1 MKKIM
6 FLGGL
11 FLSAMTFVGCSDD
24 FTDWA
29 SPQTNPQ
36 EDAIEL
42 PGYTASAVT
51 TPIDLSTVAGDS
63 VQVLTL
69 SDAALPEGAVVS
81 NTRIELLPDGDETA
95 TAVTLAVDNE
105 GRVGK
110 ADLQATIEGFYGKRP
125 EARTLNGHVYSN
137 IVLNSQAFLVDAQAI
152 NVVATP
158 DAPFIASA
166 YYIVGNMTDWFN
178 GDPIKFSHSDVN
190 VYDDPV
196 FTVSFT
202 APADCYWKIIPQN
215 NIDSGDLEHT
225 GEDGVVGV
233 AENGDVSMEGS
244 LVTGDGVGAGRILNA
259 GMYRMTINMM
269 EYTYK
274 IEEMAATYYLVGDF
288 GGAASWDISNF
299 NYALYPQ
306 TTTTQSYTTKWT
318 GSGSFKFFTE
328 ANNWD
333 SAYGAELGT
342 TAGAASGKLA
352 SNANNGADNISVPEV
367 GAYYTF
373 TVDIVNMNFT
383 WTKLSE
389 QAPKRYPTMN
399 LSGDF
404 NGWGI
409 GGDGEMH
416 ESTPHNWYVDITIA
430 SDGSLKFRSA
440 ENWDDGNWGGNGSV
454 NIGETNYGTAV
465 FGGGNINVPA
475 GKYKVYFNDITGQ
488 FLFLAE

>member
-1 MKKIM
+1 MKKIK
-6 FLGGL
+6 LISGL
-11 FLSAMTFVGCSDD
+11 LLSAMAFASCSED

-29 SPQTNPQ
+29 SPQSNPQ
-36 EDAIEL
+36 ESAISL
-42 PGYTASAVT
+42 PGYQAEPVSA
-51 TPIDLSTVAGDS
+51 IDLSAVEGDS
-63 VQVLTL
+63 VQIMTLTQ
-69 SDAALPEGAVVS
+69 AALPAGSVVDY
-81 NTRIELLPDGDETA
+81 TRIELLPVEGEET
-95 TAVTLAVDNE
+95 TPVTLNVDSE

-110 ADLQATIEGFYGKRP
+110 ADLQATLEGFYGKSPVQRIL
-125 EARTLNGHVYSN
+125 AGNVYSD
-137 IVLNSQAFLVDAQAI
+137 IVINGQAFFVDAHSI

-178 GDPIKFSHSDVN
+178 GEPIKFSHSDVN

-233 AENGDVSMEGS
+233 AENGDISMEGS

-333 SAYGAELGT
+333 SAYGSEKGT

-373 TVDIVNMNFT
+373 TVDMSAMTYT
-383 WTKLSE
+383 WTKC
-389 QAPKRYPTMN
+389 
-399 LSGDF
+399 D
-404 NGWGI
+404 
-409 GGDGEMH
+409 
-416 ESTPHNWYVDITIA
+416 ESTVVDYNKIGLIGVNGNWNDNNDVFLTQVTSHNWYVEADVT
-430 SDGSLKFRSA
+430 SDSEVKFRV
-440 ENWDDGNWGGNGSV
+440 DGNWDVMDWGADV
-454 NIGETNYGTAV
+454 NIADQSYGTGTK
-465 FGGGNINVPA
+465 GGANIKLPA

>member
-11 FLSAMTFVGCSDD
+11 LLSAMTFVGCSDD

-51 TPIDLSTVAGDS
+51 TSIDLSTVTGDS

-69 SDAALPEGAVVS
+69 SDATLPEGAVVS
-81 NTRIELLPDGDETA
+81 NTRVELLPDGDETA

-125 EARTLNGHVYSN
+125 EARTLVGHVYSN
-137 IVLNSQAFLVDAQAI
+137 VMINGQAFLVDAQTI

-158 DAPFIASA
+158 EAPYIASA
-166 YYIVGNMTDWFN
+166 YYLVGDMCGWDAASA
-178 GDPIKFSHSDVN
+178 IKFTHSDAD

-196 FTVSFT
+196 FSVVFT
-202 APADCYWKIIPQN
+202 TPKADCYWKIVPQG
-215 NIDSGDLEHT
+215 NIDSGDFWHEGT
-225 GEDGVVGV
+225 DGVVGV
-233 AENGDVSMEGS
+233 AVDGDPSLAGS
-244 LVTGDGVGAGRILNA
+244 LVTTAPKAGKIEKQGFYKL
-259 GMYRMTINMM
+259 TINMID
-269 EYTYK
+269 YTYT

-328 ANNWD
+328 ADNWD

-373 TVDIVNMNFT
+373 TVDMSAMTYT
-383 WTKLSE
+383 WTKCDESKVIDYNKIGLIGV
-389 QAPKRYPTMN
+389 N
-399 LSGDF
+399 GDWDNDVF
-404 NGWGI
+404 LTQVT
-409 GGDGEMH
+409 
-416 ESTPHNWYVDITIA
+416 SHNWYVEADVT
-430 SDGSLKFRSA
+430 SDCEVKFRVDGI
-440 ENWDDGNWGGNGSV
+440 WDVMDWGADV
-454 NIGETNYGTAV
+454 NIADQSYGTGTK
-465 FGGGNINVPA
+465 GGANIKLPA

>member
-1 MKKIM
+1 MKKIK
-6 FLGGL
+6 LISGL
-11 FLSAMTFVGCSDD
+11 LLSAMAFASCSDD

-29 SPQTNPQ
+29 SPQSNPQ
-36 EDAIEL
+36 ESAISL
-42 PGYTASAVT
+42 PGYQAESVSA
-51 TPIDLSTVAGDS
+51 IDLSAVDGDS
-63 VQVLTL
+63 VQIMTLTQ
-69 SDAALPEGAVVS
+69 AALPAGSVIDY
-81 NTRIELLPDGDETA
+81 TRIELLPVEGEET
-95 TAVTLAVDNE
+95 TPVTLNVDNE

-110 ADLQATIEGFYGKRP
+110 ADLQATLEGFYGKSPVQRIL
-125 EARTLNGHVYSN
+125 AGNVYSD
-137 IVLNSQAFLVDAQAI
+137 IVINGQAFFVDAHSI

-274 IEEMAATYYLVGDF
+274 IEEMDATYYLVGDF

-306 TTTTQSYTTKWT
+306 TTTIQSYTTKWT

-342 TAGAASGKLA
+342 TAGAVSGKLA

-373 TVDIVNMNFT
+373 TVDMSAMTYT
-383 WTKLSE
+383 WTKCDESKVIDYNKIGLIGV
-389 QAPKRYPTMN
+389 N
-399 LSGDF
+399 GDWDNDVF
-404 NGWGI
+404 LTQVT
-409 GGDGEMH
+409 
-416 ESTPHNWYVDITIA
+416 SHNWYVEADVT
-430 SDGSLKFRSA
+430 SDCEVKFRV
-440 ENWDDGNWGGNGSV
+440 DGNWDVMDWGADV
-454 NIGETNYGTAV
+454 NIADQSYGTGTK
-465 FGGGNINVPA
+465 GGANIKLPA

>member
-1 MKKIM
+1 MKKIK
-6 FLGGL
+6 LISGL
-11 FLSAMTFVGCSDD
+11 LLSAMAFASCSDD

-29 SPQTNPQ
+29 SPQSNPQ
-36 EDAIEL
+36 ESAISL
-42 PGYTASAVT
+42 PGYQAEPVSA
-51 TPIDLSTVAGDS
+51 IDLSAVDGDS
-63 VQVLTL
+63 VQIMTLTQ
-69 SDAALPEGAVVS
+69 AALPAGSVIDY
-81 NTRIELLPDGDETA
+81 TRIELLPVEGEET
-95 TAVTLAVDNE
+95 TPVTLNVDNE

-110 ADLQATIEGFYGKRP
+110 ADLQATLEGFYGKSPVQRIL
-125 EARTLNGHVYSN
+125 AGNVYSD
-137 IVLNSQAFLVDAQAI
+137 IVINGQAFFVDAHSI

-225 GEDGVVGV
+225 GEDGIVGV
-233 AENGDVSMEGS
+233 AENGDISMEGS

-373 TVDIVNMNFT
+373 TVDMSAMTYT
-383 WTKLSE
+383 WTKCDESKVIDYNKIGLIGV
-389 QAPKRYPTMN
+389 N
-399 LSGDF
+399 GDWDNDVF
-404 NGWGI
+404 LTQVT
-409 GGDGEMH
+409 
-416 ESTPHNWYVDITIA
+416 SHNWYVEADVT
-430 SDGSLKFRSA
+430 SDCEVKFRV
-440 ENWDDGNWGGNGSV
+440 DGNWDVMDWGADV
-454 NIGETNYGTAV
+454 NIADQSYGTGTK
-465 FGGGNINVPA
+465 GGANVKLPA

>member
-1 MKKIM
+1 MKKIK
-6 FLGGL
+6 LISGL
-11 FLSAMTFVGCSDD
+11 LLSAMTFVGCSDD

-29 SPQTNPQ
+29 SPQSNPQ
-36 EDAIEL
+36 ESAISL
-42 PGYTASAVT
+42 PGYQAEPVSA
-51 TPIDLSTVAGDS
+51 IDLSAVEGDS
-63 VQVLTL
+63 VQIMTLTQ
-69 SDAALPEGAVVS
+69 AALPEGSVVDY
-81 NTRIELLPDGDETA
+81 TRIELLPVEGEET
-95 TAVTLAVDNE
+95 TPVTLNVDNE

-110 ADLQATIEGFYGKRP
+110 ADLQATLEGFYGKSPVQRIL
-125 EARTLNGHVYSN
+125 AGNVYSD
-137 IVLNSQAFLVDAQAI
+137 IVINGQAFFVDAHSI

-158 DAPFIASA
+158 DAPYIASA

-225 GEDGVVGV
+225 GEDGIVGV
-233 AENGDVSMEGS
+233 AENGDISMEGS

-342 TAGAASGKLA
+342 TAGAVSGKLA

-373 TVDIVNMNFT
+373 TVDMSAMTYT
-383 WTKLSE
+383 WTKCDESKVIDYNKIGLIGV
-389 QAPKRYPTMN
+389 N
-399 LSGDF
+399 GDWDNDVF
-404 NGWGI
+404 LTQVT
-409 GGDGEMH
+409 
-416 ESTPHNWYVDITIA
+416 SHNWYVEADVT
-430 SDGSLKFRSA
+430 SDCEVKFRV
-440 ENWDDGNWGGNGSV
+440 DGNWDVMDWGADV
-454 NIGETNYGTAV
+454 NIADQSYGTGTK
-465 FGGGNINVPA
+465 GGANVKLPA

>member
-11 FLSAMTFVGCSDD
+11 LLSAMTFVGCSDD

-51 TPIDLSTVAGDS
+51 TSIDLSTVTGDS

-69 SDAALPEGAVVS
+69 SDATLPEGAVVS
-81 NTRIELLPDGDETA
+81 NTRVELLPDGDETA

-125 EARTLNGHVYSN
+125 EARTLVGHVYSN
-137 IVLNSQAFLVDAQAI
+137 VMINGQAFLVDAQTI

-158 DAPFIASA
+158 EAPYIASA
-166 YYIVGNMTDWFN
+166 YYLVGDMCGWDAASA
-178 GDPIKFSHSDVN
+178 IKFTHSDAD

-196 FTVSFT
+196 FSVVFT
-202 APADCYWKIIPQN
+202 TPKADCYWKIVPQG
-215 NIDSGDLEHT
+215 NIDSGDFWHEGT
-225 GEDGVVGV
+225 DGVVGV
-233 AENGDVSMEGS
+233 AVDGDPSLAGS
-244 LVTGDGVGAGRILNA
+244 LVTTAPKAGKIEKQGFYKL
-259 GMYRMTINMM
+259 TINMID
-269 EYTYK
+269 YTYT

-328 ANNWD
+328 ADNWD

-342 TAGAASGKLA
+342 TAGAVSGKLA

-373 TVDIVNMNFT
+373 TVDMSAMTYT
-383 WTKLSE
+383 WTKC
-389 QAPKRYPTMN
+389 
-399 LSGDF
+399 D
-404 NGWGI
+404 
-409 GGDGEMH
+409 
-416 ESTPHNWYVDITIA
+416 ESTVVDYNKIGLIGVNGDWDNDVFLTQVTSHNWYVEADVT
-430 SDGSLKFRSA
+430 SDCEVKFRVDGI
-440 ENWDDGNWGGNGSV
+440 WDVMDWGADV
-454 NIGETNYGTAV
+454 NIADQSYGTGTK
-465 FGGGNINVPA
+465 GGANIKLPA

>member
-1 MKKIM
+1 MKKIK
-6 FLGGL
+6 LISGL
-11 FLSAMTFVGCSDD
+11 LLSAMAFASCSDD

-29 SPQTNPQ
+29 SPQSNPQ
-36 EDAIEL
+36 ESAISL
-42 PGYTASAVT
+42 PGYQAESVSA
-51 TPIDLSTVAGDS
+51 IDLSAVDGDS
-63 VQVLTL
+63 VQIMTLTQ
-69 SDAALPEGAVVS
+69 AALPAGSVIDY
-81 NTRIELLPDGDETA
+81 TRIELLPVEGEET
-95 TAVTLAVDNE
+95 TPVTLNVDNE

-110 ADLQATIEGFYGKRP
+110 ADLQATLEGFYGKSPVQRIL
-125 EARTLNGHVYSN
+125 AGNVYSD
-137 IVLNSQAFLVDAQAI
+137 IVINGQAFFVDAHSI

-190 VYDDPV
+190 VYVDPV

-202 APADCYWKIIPQN
+202 APADCYWQIIPQN

-225 GEDGVVGV
+225 GEDGIVGV
-233 AENGDVSMEGS
+233 AENGDISMEGS

-342 TAGAASGKLA
+342 TAGAVSGKLA

-373 TVDIVNMNFT
+373 TVDMSAMTYT
-383 WTKLSE
+383 WTKCDESKVIDYNKIGLIGV
-389 QAPKRYPTMN
+389 N
-399 LSGDF
+399 GDWDNDVF
-404 NGWGI
+404 LTQVT
-409 GGDGEMH
+409 
-416 ESTPHNWYVDITIA
+416 SHNWYVEADVT
-430 SDGSLKFRSA
+430 SDCEVKFRV
-440 ENWDDGNWGGNGSV
+440 DGNWDVMDWGADV
-454 NIGETNYGTAV
+454 NIADQSYGTGTK
-465 FGGGNINVPA
+465 GGANVKLPA

>member
-11 FLSAMTFVGCSDD
+11 LLSAMTFVGCSDD

-51 TPIDLSTVAGDS
+51 TSIDLSTVTGDS

-69 SDAALPEGAVVS
+69 SDATLPEGAVVS
-81 NTRIELLPDGDETA
+81 NTRVELLPDGDETA

-125 EARTLNGHVYSN
+125 EARTLVGHVYSN
-137 IVLNSQAFLVDAQAI
+137 VMINGQAFLVDAQTI

-158 DAPFIASA
+158 EAPYIASA
-166 YYIVGNMTDWFN
+166 YYLVGDMCGWDAASA
-178 GDPIKFSHSDVN
+178 IKFTHSDAD

-196 FTVSFT
+196 FSVVFT
-202 APADCYWKIIPQN
+202 TPKADCYWKIVPQG
-215 NIDSGDLEHT
+215 NIDSGDLWHEGT
-225 GEDGVVGV
+225 DGVIGV
-233 AENGDVSMEGS
+233 AVDGDPSLAGS
-244 LVTGDGVGAGRILNA
+244 LVTTAPKAGKIEKQGFYKL
-259 GMYRMTINMM
+259 TVNMID
-269 EYTYK
+269 YTYT

-342 TAGAASGKLA
+342 TAGAVSGKLA

-373 TVDIVNMNFT
+373 TVDMSAMTYT
-383 WTKLSE
+383 WTKCDESKVIDYNKIGLIGV
-389 QAPKRYPTMN
+389 N
-399 LSGDF
+399 GDWDNDVF
-404 NGWGI
+404 LTQVT
-409 GGDGEMH
+409 
-416 ESTPHNWYVDITIA
+416 SHNWYVEADVT
-430 SDGSLKFRSA
+430 SDCEVKFRV
-440 ENWDDGNWGGNGSV
+440 DGNWDVMDWGADV
-454 NIGETNYGTAV
+454 NIADQSYGTGTK
-465 FGGGNINVPA
+465 GGANIKLPA

>member
-11 FLSAMTFVGCSDD
+11 LLSAMTFVGCSDD

-51 TPIDLSTVAGDS
+51 TSIDLSTVTGDS

-69 SDAALPEGAVVS
+69 SDATLPEGAVVS
-81 NTRIELLPDGDETA
+81 NTRVELLPDGDETA

-125 EARTLNGHVYSN
+125 EARTLVGHVYSN
-137 IVLNSQAFLVDAQAI
+137 VMINGQAFLVDAQTI

-158 DAPFIASA
+158 EAPYIASA
-166 YYIVGNMTDWFN
+166 YYLVGDMCGWDAASA
-178 GDPIKFSHSDVN
+178 IKFTHSDAD

-196 FTVSFT
+196 FSVVFT
-202 APADCYWKIIPQN
+202 TPKADCYWKIVPQG
-215 NIDSGDLEHT
+215 NIDSGDFWHEGT
-225 GEDGVVGV
+225 DGVVGV
-233 AENGDVSMEGS
+233 AVDGDPSLAGS
-244 LVTGDGVGAGRILNA
+244 LVTTAPKAGKIEKQGFYKL
-259 GMYRMTINMM
+259 TINMID
-269 EYTYK
+269 YTYT

-306 TTTTQSYTTKWT
+306 TTTTQSYTTTWT

-328 ANNWD
+328 ADNWD

-373 TVDIVNMNFT
+373 TVDMSAMTYT
-383 WTKLSE
+383 WTKC
-389 QAPKRYPTMN
+389 
-399 LSGDF
+399 D
-404 NGWGI
+404 
-409 GGDGEMH
+409 
-416 ESTPHNWYVDITIA
+416 ESTVVDYNKIGLIGVNGDWDNDVFLTQVTSHNWYVEVDVT
-430 SDGSLKFRSA
+430 SDCEVKFRV
-440 ENWDDGNWGGNGSV
+440 DGNWNVMDWGADV
-454 NIGETNYGTAV
+454 NIADQSYGTGTK
-465 FGGGNINVPA
+465 GGDNVKLPA

>member
-11 FLSAMTFVGCSDD
+11 LLSAMTFVGCSDD

-29 SPQTNPQ
+29 SPQSNPQ
-36 EDAIEL
+36 ESAISL
-42 PGYTASAVT
+42 PGYQAESVSA
-51 TPIDLSTVAGDS
+51 IDLSAVDGDS
-63 VQVLTL
+63 VQIMTLTQ
-69 SDAALPEGAVVS
+69 AALPAGSVIDY
-81 NTRIELLPDGDETA
+81 TRIELLPVEGEET
-95 TAVTLAVDNE
+95 TPVTLNVDNE

-110 ADLQATIEGFYGKRP
+110 ADLQATLEGFYGKSPVQRIL
-125 EARTLNGHVYSN
+125 AGNVYSD
-137 IVLNSQAFLVDAQAI
+137 IVINGQAFFVDAHSI

-225 GEDGVVGV
+225 GEDGIVGV
-233 AENGDVSMEGS
+233 AEDGDISMEGS

-306 TTTTQSYTTKWT
+306 TTTIQSYTTKWT

-342 TAGAASGKLA
+342 TAGAVSGKLA

-373 TVDIVNMNFT
+373 TVDMSAMTYT
-383 WTKLSE
+383 WTKCDESKVIDYNKIGLIGV
-389 QAPKRYPTMN
+389 N
-399 LSGDF
+399 GDWDNDVF
-404 NGWGI
+404 LTQVT
-409 GGDGEMH
+409 
-416 ESTPHNWYVDITIA
+416 SHNWYVEADVT
-430 SDGSLKFRSA
+430 SDCEVKFRV
-440 ENWDDGNWGGNGSV
+440 DGNWDVMDWGADV
-454 NIGETNYGTAV
+454 NIADQSYGTGTK
-465 FGGGNINVPA
+465 GGANVKLPA

>member
-11 FLSAMTFVGCSDD
+11 LLSAMTFVGCSDD

-51 TPIDLSTVAGDS
+51 TSIDLSTVTGDS

-69 SDAALPEGAVVS
+69 SDATLPEGAVVS
-81 NTRIELLPDGDETA
+81 NTRVELLPDGDETA

-125 EARTLNGHVYSN
+125 EARTLVGHVYSN
-137 IVLNSQAFLVDAQAI
+137 VMINGQAFLVDAQTI

-158 DAPFIASA
+158 EAPYIASA
-166 YYIVGNMTDWFN
+166 YYLVGDMCGWDAASA
-178 GDPIKFSHSDVN
+178 IKFTHSDAD

-196 FTVSFT
+196 FSVVFT
-202 APADCYWKIIPQN
+202 TPKADCYWKIVPQG
-215 NIDSGDLEHT
+215 NIDSGDFWHEGT
-225 GEDGVVGV
+225 DGVVGV
-233 AENGDVSMEGS
+233 AVDGDPSLAGS
-244 LVTGDGVGAGRILNA
+244 LVTTAPKAGKIEKQGFYKL
-259 GMYRMTINMM
+259 TVNMM
-269 EYTYK
+269 DYTYT

-373 TVDIVNMNFT
+373 TVDMSAMTYT
-383 WTKLSE
+383 WTKCDESKVIDYNKIGLIGV
-389 QAPKRYPTMN
+389 N
-399 LSGDF
+399 GDWDNDVF
-404 NGWGI
+404 LTQVT
-409 GGDGEMH
+409 
-416 ESTPHNWYVDITIA
+416 SHNWYVEADVT
-430 SDGSLKFRSA
+430 SDCEVKFRV
-440 ENWDDGNWGGNGSV
+440 DGNWDVMDWGADV
-454 NIGETNYGTAV
+454 NIADQSYGTGTK
-465 FGGGNINVPA
+465 GGANIKLPA

>member
-11 FLSAMTFVGCSDD
+11 LLSAMTFVGCSDD

-51 TPIDLSTVAGDS
+51 TSIDLSTVTGDS

-69 SDAALPEGAVVS
+69 SDATLPEGAVVS

-125 EARTLNGHVYSN
+125 EARTLVGHVYSN
-137 IVLNSQAFLVDAQAI
+137 VMINGQAFLVDAQTI

-158 DAPFIASA
+158 EAPYIASA
-166 YYIVGNMTDWFN
+166 YYLVGDMCGWDAASA
-178 GDPIKFSHSDVN
+178 IKFTHSDAD

-196 FTVSFT
+196 FSVVFT
-202 APADCYWKIIPQN
+202 TPKADCYWKIVPQG
-215 NIDSGDLEHT
+215 NIDSGDFWYEGT
-225 GEDGVVGV
+225 DGVVGV
-233 AENGDVSMEGS
+233 AVDGDPSLAGS
-244 LVTGDGVGAGRILNA
+244 LVTTAPKAGKIEKQGFYKL
-259 GMYRMTINMM
+259 TINMID
-269 EYTYK
+269 YTYT

-328 ANNWD
+328 ADNWD

-373 TVDIVNMNFT
+373 TVDMSAMTYT
-383 WTKLSE
+383 WTKC
-389 QAPKRYPTMN
+389 
-399 LSGDF
+399 D
-404 NGWGI
+404 
-409 GGDGEMH
+409 
-416 ESTPHNWYVDITIA
+416 ESTVVDYNKIGLIGVNGDWDNDVFLTQVTSHNWYVEADVT
-430 SDGSLKFRSA
+430 SDCEVKFRV
-440 ENWDDGNWGGNGSV
+440 DGNWDVMDWGADV
-454 NIGETNYGTAV
+454 NIADQSYGTGTK
-465 FGGGNINVPA
+465 GGDNVKLPA

>member
-1 MKKIM
+1 M

-11 FLSAMTFVGCSDD
+11 LLSAMTFVGCSDD

-29 SPQTNPQ
+29 SPQSNPQ
-36 EDAIEL
+36 ESAISL
-42 PGYTASAVT
+42 PGYQAESVSA
-51 TPIDLSTVAGDS
+51 IDLSAVDGDS
-63 VQVLTL
+63 VQIMTLTQ
-69 SDAALPEGAVVS
+69 AALPAGSVIDY
-81 NTRIELLPDGDETA
+81 TRIELLPVEGEET
-95 TAVTLAVDNE
+95 TPVTLNVDNE

-110 ADLQATIEGFYGKRP
+110 ADLQATLEGFYGKSPVQRIL
-125 EARTLNGHVYSN
+125 AGNVYSD
-137 IVLNSQAFLVDAQAI
+137 IVINGQAFFVDAHSI

-225 GEDGVVGV
+225 GEDGIVGV
-233 AENGDVSMEGS
+233 AENGDISMEGS

-274 IEEMAATYYLVGDF
+274 TEEMAATYYLVGDF

-342 TAGAASGKLA
+342 TAGAVSGKLA

-373 TVDIVNMNFT
+373 TVDMSAMTYT
-383 WTKLSE
+383 WTKCDESKVIDYNKIGLIGV
-389 QAPKRYPTMN
+389 N
-399 LSGDF
+399 GDWDNDVF
-404 NGWGI
+404 LTQVT
-409 GGDGEMH
+409 
-416 ESTPHNWYVDITIA
+416 SHNWYVEADVT
-430 SDGSLKFRSA
+430 SDCEVKFRV
-440 ENWDDGNWGGNGSV
+440 DGNWDVMDWGADV
-454 NIGETNYGTAV
+454 NIADQSYGTGTK
-465 FGGGNINVPA
+465 GGANVKLPA

>member
-11 FLSAMTFVGCSDD
+11 LLSAMTFVGCSDD

-29 SPQTNPQ
+29 SPQSNPQ
-36 EDAIEL
+36 ESAISL
-42 PGYTASAVT
+42 PGYQAESVSA
-51 TPIDLSTVAGDS
+51 IDLSAVDGDS
-63 VQVLTL
+63 VQIMTLTQ
-69 SDAALPEGAVVS
+69 AALPAGSVIDY
-81 NTRIELLPDGDETA
+81 TRIELLPVEGEET
-95 TAVTLAVDNE
+95 TPVTLNVDNE

-110 ADLQATIEGFYGKRP
+110 ADLQATLEGFYGKSPVQRIL
-125 EARTLNGHVYSN
+125 AGNVYSD
-137 IVLNSQAFLVDAQAI
+137 IVINGQAFFVDAHSI

-225 GEDGVVGV
+225 GEDGIVGV
-233 AENGDVSMEGS
+233 AEDGDISMEGS

-373 TVDIVNMNFT
+373 TVDMSAMTYT
-383 WTKLSE
+383 WTKCDESKVIDYNKIGLIGV
-389 QAPKRYPTMN
+389 N
-399 LSGDF
+399 GDWDNDVF
-404 NGWGI
+404 LTQVT
-409 GGDGEMH
+409 
-416 ESTPHNWYVDITIA
+416 SHNWYVEADVT
-430 SDGSLKFRSA
+430 SDCEVKFRV
-440 ENWDDGNWGGNGSV
+440 DGNWDVMDWGADV
-454 NIGETNYGTAV
+454 NIADQSYGTGTK
-465 FGGGNINVPA
+465 GGANVKLPA

>member
-11 FLSAMTFVGCSDD
+11 LLSAMTFVGCSDD

-29 SPQTNPQ
+29 SPQSNPQ
-36 EDAIEL
+36 ESAISL
-42 PGYTASAVT
+42 PGYQAESVSA
-51 TPIDLSTVAGDS
+51 IDLSAVDGDS
-63 VQVLTL
+63 VQIMTLTQ
-69 SDAALPEGAVVS
+69 AALPAGSVIDY
-81 NTRIELLPDGDETA
+81 TRIELLPVEGEET
-95 TAVTLAVDNE
+95 TPVTLNVDNE

-110 ADLQATIEGFYGKRP
+110 ADLQATLEGFYGKSPVQRIL
-125 EARTLNGHVYSN
+125 AGNVYSD
-137 IVLNSQAFLVDAQAI
+137 IVINGQAFFVDAHSI
-152 NVVATP
+152 NVFATP

-166 YYIVGNMTDWFN
+166 YYIVVNMTDWFN

-225 GEDGVVGV
+225 GEDGIVGV
-233 AENGDVSMEGS
+233 AENGDISMEGS
-244 LVTGDGVGAGRILNA
+244 LVTGDGVGEGRILNA

-342 TAGAASGKLA
+342 TAGAVSGKLA

-373 TVDIVNMNFT
+373 TVDMSAMTYT
-383 WTKLSE
+383 WTKCDESKVIDYNKIGLIGV
-389 QAPKRYPTMN
+389 N
-399 LSGDF
+399 GDWDNDVF
-404 NGWGI
+404 LTQVT
-409 GGDGEMH
+409 
-416 ESTPHNWYVDITIA
+416 SHNWYVEADVT
-430 SDGSLKFRSA
+430 SDCEVKFRV
-440 ENWDDGNWGGNGSV
+440 DGNWDVMDWGADV
-454 NIGETNYGTAV
+454 NIADQSYGTGTK
-465 FGGGNINVPA
+465 GGANIKLPA

>member
-11 FLSAMTFVGCSDD
+11 LLSAMTFVGCSDD

-29 SPQTNPQ
+29 SPQSNPQ
-36 EDAIEL
+36 ESAISL
-42 PGYTASAVT
+42 PGYQAESVSA
-51 TPIDLSTVAGDS
+51 IDLSAVDGDS
-63 VQVLTL
+63 VQIMTLTQ
-69 SDAALPEGAVVS
+69 AALPAGSVIDY
-81 NTRIELLPDGDETA
+81 TRIELLPVEGEET
-95 TAVTLAVDNE
+95 TPVTLNVDNE

-110 ADLQATIEGFYGKRP
+110 ADLQATLEGFYGKSPVQRIL
-125 EARTLNGHVYSN
+125 AGNVYSD
-137 IVLNSQAFLVDAQAI
+137 IVINGQAFFVDAHSI

-158 DAPFIASA
+158 DAPYIASA

-225 GEDGVVGV
+225 GEDGIVGV
-233 AENGDVSMEGS
+233 AEDGDISMEGS

-274 IEEMAATYYLVGDF
+274 IEEMAATYYLIGDF

-342 TAGAASGKLA
+342 TAGAVSGKLA

-373 TVDIVNMNFT
+373 TVDMSAMTYT
-383 WTKLSE
+383 WTKCDESKVIDYNKIGLIGV
-389 QAPKRYPTMN
+389 N
-399 LSGDF
+399 GDWDNDVF
-404 NGWGI
+404 LTQVT
-409 GGDGEMH
+409 
-416 ESTPHNWYVDITIA
+416 SHNWYVEADVT
-430 SDGSLKFRSA
+430 SDCEVKFRV
-440 ENWDDGNWGGNGSV
+440 DGNWDVMDWGADV
-454 NIGETNYGTAV
+454 NIADQSYGTGTK
-465 FGGGNINVPA
+465 GGANIKLPA

>member
-11 FLSAMTFVGCSDD
+11 LLSAMTFVGCSDD

-51 TPIDLSTVAGDS
+51 TSIDLSTVTGDS

-69 SDAALPEGAVVS
+69 SDATLPEGAVVS
-81 NTRIELLPDGDETA
+81 NTRVELLPDGDETA

-125 EARTLNGHVYSN
+125 EARTLVGHVYSN
-137 IVLNSQAFLVDAQAI
+137 VMINGQAFLVDAQTI

-158 DAPFIASA
+158 EAPYIASA
-166 YYIVGNMTDWFN
+166 YYLVGDMCGWDAASA
-178 GDPIKFSHSDVN
+178 IKFTHSDAD

-196 FTVSFT
+196 FSVVFT
-202 APADCYWKIIPQN
+202 TPKADCYWKIVPQG
-215 NIDSGDLEHT
+215 NIDSGDLWHEGT
-225 GEDGVVGV
+225 DGVVGV
-233 AENGDVSMEGS
+233 AVDGDPSLAGS
-244 LVTGDGVGAGRILNA
+244 LVTTAPKAGKIEKQGFYKL
-259 GMYRMTINMM
+259 TINMID
-269 EYTYK
+269 YTYT

-342 TAGAASGKLA
+342 TAGAVSGKLA

-373 TVDIVNMNFT
+373 TVDMSAMTYT
-383 WTKLSE
+383 WTKCDESKVIDYNKIGLIGV
-389 QAPKRYPTMN
+389 N
-399 LSGDF
+399 GDWSDNSDVF
-404 NGWGI
+404 LTQVT
-409 GGDGEMH
+409 
-416 ESTPHNWYVDITIA
+416 SHNWYVEVDVT
-430 SDGSLKFRSA
+430 SDCEVKFRV
-440 ENWDDGNWGGNGSV
+440 DGNWNVMNWGADV
-454 NIGETNYGTAV
+454 NIADQSYGTGTK
-465 FGGGNINVPA
+465 GGDNVKLPA

>member
-1 MKKIM
+1 M

-11 FLSAMTFVGCSDD
+11 LLSAMTFVGCSDD

-29 SPQTNPQ
+29 SPQSNPQ
-36 EDAIEL
+36 ESAISL
-42 PGYTASAVT
+42 PGYQAESVSA
-51 TPIDLSTVAGDS
+51 IDLSAVDGDS
-63 VQVLTL
+63 VQIMTLTQ
-69 SDAALPEGAVVS
+69 AALPAGSVIDY
-81 NTRIELLPDGDETA
+81 TRIELLPVEGEET
-95 TAVTLAVDNE
+95 TPVTLNVDNE

-110 ADLQATIEGFYGKRP
+110 ADLQATLEGFYGKSPVQRIL
-125 EARTLNGHVYSN
+125 AGNVYSD
-137 IVLNSQAFLVDAQAI
+137 IVINGQAFFVDAHSI

-202 APADCYWKIIPQN
+202 APADCYWQIIPQN

-225 GEDGVVGV
+225 GEDGIVGV
-233 AENGDVSMEGS
+233 AENGDISMEGS

-373 TVDIVNMNFT
+373 TVDMSAMTYT
-383 WTKLSE
+383 WTKCDESKVIDYNKIGLIGV
-389 QAPKRYPTMN
+389 N
-399 LSGDF
+399 GDWDNDVF
-404 NGWGI
+404 LTQVT
-409 GGDGEMH
+409 
-416 ESTPHNWYVDITIA
+416 SHNWYVEADVT
-430 SDGSLKFRSA
+430 SDCEVKFRV
-440 ENWDDGNWGGNGSV
+440 DGNWDVMDWGADV
-454 NIGETNYGTAV
+454 NIADQSYGTGTK
-465 FGGGNINVPA
+465 GGANVKLPA

>member
-11 FLSAMTFVGCSDD
+11 LLSAMTFVGCSDD

-51 TPIDLSTVAGDS
+51 TSIDLSTVTGDS

-69 SDAALPEGAVVS
+69 SDATLPEGAVVS
-81 NTRIELLPDGDETA
+81 NTRVELLPDGDETA

-125 EARTLNGHVYSN
+125 EARTLVGHVYSN
-137 IVLNSQAFLVDAQAI
+137 VMINGQAFLVDAQTI

-158 DAPFIASA
+158 EAPYIASA
-166 YYIVGNMTDWFN
+166 YYLVGDMCGWDAASA
-178 GDPIKFSHSDVN
+178 IKFTHSDAD

-196 FTVSFT
+196 FSVVFT
-202 APADCYWKIIPQN
+202 TPKADCYWKIVPQG
-215 NIDSGDLEHT
+215 NIDSGDFWHEGT
-225 GEDGVVGV
+225 DGVVGV
-233 AENGDVSMEGS
+233 AVDGDPSLAGS
-244 LVTGDGVGAGRILNA
+244 LVTTAPKAGKIEKQGFYKL
-259 GMYRMTINMM
+259 TINMID
-269 EYTYK
+269 YTYT

-328 ANNWD
+328 ADNWD

-373 TVDIVNMNFT
+373 TVDMSAMTYT
-383 WTKLSE
+383 WTKC
-389 QAPKRYPTMN
+389 
-399 LSGDF
+399 D
-404 NGWGI
+404 
-409 GGDGEMH
+409 
-416 ESTPHNWYVDITIA
+416 ESTVVDYNKIGLIGVNGDWSDNSDVFLTQVTSHNWYVEVDVT
-430 SDGSLKFRSA
+430 SDCEVKFRV
-440 ENWDDGNWGGNGSV
+440 DGNWNVMDWGADV
-454 NIGETNYGTAV
+454 NIADQSYGTGTK
-465 FGGGNINVPA
+465 GGANVKLPA

>member
-11 FLSAMTFVGCSDD
+11 LLSAMTFVGCSDD

-51 TPIDLSTVAGDS
+51 TSIDLSTVTGDS

-69 SDAALPEGAVVS
+69 SDATLPEGAVVS
-81 NTRIELLPDGDETA
+81 NTRVELLPDGDETA

-137 IVLNSQAFLVDAQAI
+137 VMINGQAFLVDAQTI

-158 DAPFIASA
+158 EAPYIASA
-166 YYIVGNMTDWFN
+166 YYLVGDMCGWDAASA
-178 GDPIKFSHSDVN
+178 IKFTHSDAD

-196 FTVSFT
+196 FSVVFT
-202 APADCYWKIIPQN
+202 TPKADCYWKIVPQG
-215 NIDSGDLEHT
+215 NIDSGDLWHEGT
-225 GEDGVVGV
+225 DGVVGV
-233 AENGDVSMEGS
+233 AVDGDPSLAGS
-244 LVTGDGVGAGRILNA
+244 LVTTAPKAGKIEKQGFYKL
-259 GMYRMTINMM
+259 TINMID
-269 EYTYK
+269 YTYT
-274 IEEMAATYYLVGDF
+274 IEEIAATYYLVGDF

-342 TAGAASGKLA
+342 TAGAVSGKLA

-373 TVDIVNMNFT
+373 TVDMSAMTYT
-383 WTKLSE
+383 WTKC
-389 QAPKRYPTMN
+389 
-399 LSGDF
+399 D
-404 NGWGI
+404 
-409 GGDGEMH
+409 
-416 ESTPHNWYVDITIA
+416 ESTVVDYNKIGLIGVNGDWNDNSDVFLTQVTSHNWYVEVDVT
-430 SDGSLKFRSA
+430 SDCEVKFRV
-440 ENWDDGNWGGNGSV
+440 DGNWNVMDWGADV
-454 NIGETNYGTAV
+454 NIADQSYGTGTK
-465 FGGGNINVPA
+465 GGANVKLPA

>member
-1 MKKIM
+1 MKKIK
-6 FLGGL
+6 LISGL
-11 FLSAMTFVGCSDD
+11 LLSAMAFASCSDD

-29 SPQTNPQ
+29 SPQSNPQ
-36 EDAIEL
+36 ESAISL
-42 PGYTASAVT
+42 PGYQAESVSA
-51 TPIDLSTVAGDS
+51 IDLSAVDGDS
-63 VQVLTL
+63 VQIMTLTQ
-69 SDAALPEGAVVS
+69 AALPAGSVIDY
-81 NTRIELLPDGDETA
+81 TRIELLPVEGEET
-95 TAVTLAVDNE
+95 TPVTLNVDNE

-110 ADLQATIEGFYGKRP
+110 ADLQATLEGFYGKSPVQRIL
-125 EARTLNGHVYSN
+125 AGNVYSD
-137 IVLNSQAFLVDAQAI
+137 IVINGQAFFVDAHSI

-225 GEDGVVGV
+225 GEDGIVGV
-233 AENGDVSMEGS
+233 AENGDISMEGS

-342 TAGAASGKLA
+342 TAGAVSGKLA

-373 TVDIVNMNFT
+373 TVDMSAMTYT
-383 WTKLSE
+383 WTKCDESKVIDYNKIGLIGV
-389 QAPKRYPTMN
+389 N
-399 LSGDF
+399 GDWDNDVF
-404 NGWGI
+404 LTQVT
-409 GGDGEMH
+409 
-416 ESTPHNWYVDITIA
+416 SHNWYVEADVT
-430 SDGSLKFRSA
+430 SDCEVKFRV
-440 ENWDDGNWGGNGSV
+440 DGNWDVMDWGADV
-454 NIGETNYGTAV
+454 NISDQSYGTGTK
-465 FGGGNINVPA
+465 GGANIKLPA

>member
-1 MKKIM
+1 MKKIK
-6 FLGGL
+6 LISGL
-11 FLSAMTFVGCSDD
+11 LLSAMAFASCSDD

-29 SPQTNPQ
+29 SPQSNPQ
-36 EDAIEL
+36 ESAISL
-42 PGYTASAVT
+42 PGYQAEPVSA
-51 TPIDLSTVAGDS
+51 IDLSAVDGDS
-63 VQVLTL
+63 VQIMTLTQ
-69 SDAALPEGAVVS
+69 AALPAGSAIDY
-81 NTRIELLPDGDETA
+81 TRIELLPVEGEET
-95 TAVTLAVDNE
+95 TPVTLNVDNE

-110 ADLQATIEGFYGKRP
+110 ADLQATLEGFYGKSPVQRIL
-125 EARTLNGHVYSN
+125 AGNVYSD
-137 IVLNSQAFLVDAQAI
+137 IVINGQAFFVDAHSI

-233 AENGDVSMEGS
+233 AENGDISMEGS

-373 TVDIVNMNFT
+373 TVDMSAMTYT
-383 WTKLSE
+383 WTKC
-389 QAPKRYPTMN
+389 
-399 LSGDF
+399 D
-404 NGWGI
+404 
-409 GGDGEMH
+409 
-416 ESTPHNWYVDITIA
+416 ESTVVDYNKIGLIGVNGDWNDNSDVFLTQVTSHNWYVEVDVT
-430 SDGSLKFRSA
+430 SDCEVKFRV
-440 ENWDDGNWGGNGSV
+440 DGNWNVMDWGADV
-454 NIGETNYGTAV
+454 NIADQSYGTGTK
-465 FGGGNINVPA
+465 GGTNIKLPA

>member
-1 MKKIM
+1 MKKIK
-6 FLGGL
+6 LISGL
-11 FLSAMTFVGCSDD
+11 LLSAMAFASCSDD

-29 SPQTNPQ
+29 SPQSNPQ
-36 EDAIEL
+36 ESAISL
-42 PGYTASAVT
+42 PGYQAESVSA
-51 TPIDLSTVAGDS
+51 IDLSAVDGDS
-63 VQVLTL
+63 VQIMTLTQ
-69 SDAALPEGAVVS
+69 AALPAGSVIDY
-81 NTRIELLPDGDETA
+81 TRIELLPVEGEET
-95 TAVTLAVDNE
+95 TPVTLNVDNE

-110 ADLQATIEGFYGKRP
+110 ADLQATLEGFYGKSPVQRIL
-125 EARTLNGHVYSN
+125 AGNVYSD
-137 IVLNSQAFLVDAQAI
+137 IVINGQAFFVDAHSI

-233 AENGDVSMEGS
+233 AEDGDVSMEGS

-373 TVDIVNMNFT
+373 TVDMSAMTYT
-383 WTKLSE
+383 WTKC
-389 QAPKRYPTMN
+389 
-399 LSGDF
+399 D
-404 NGWGI
+404 
-409 GGDGEMH
+409 
-416 ESTPHNWYVDITIA
+416 ESTIVDYNTIGLIGVNGDWSDNSDVFLTQVTSHNWYVEVDVT
-430 SDGSLKFRSA
+430 SDCEVKFRV
-440 ENWDDGNWGGNGSV
+440 DGNWNVMDWGADV
-454 NIGETNYGTAV
+454 NIADQSYGTGTK
-465 FGGGNINVPA
+465 GGDNVKLPA

>member
-11 FLSAMTFVGCSDD
+11 LLSAMTFVGCSDD

-51 TPIDLSTVAGDS
+51 TSIDLSTVTGDS

-69 SDAALPEGAVVS
+69 SDATLPEGAVVS
-81 NTRIELLPDGDETA
+81 NTRVELLPDGDETA

-125 EARTLNGHVYSN
+125 EARTLVGHVYSN
-137 IVLNSQAFLVDAQAI
+137 VMINGQAFLVDAQTI

-158 DAPFIASA
+158 EAPYIASA
-166 YYIVGNMTDWFN
+166 YYLVGDMCGWDAASA
-178 GDPIKFSHSDVN
+178 IKFTHSDAD

-196 FTVSFT
+196 FSVVFT
-202 APADCYWKIIPQN
+202 TPKADCYWKIVPQG
-215 NIDSGDLEHT
+215 NIDSGDFWHEGT
-225 GEDGVVGV
+225 DGVVGV
-233 AENGDVSMEGS
+233 AVDGDPSLAGS
-244 LVTGDGVGAGRILNA
+244 LVTTAPKAGKIEKQGFYKL
-259 GMYRMTINMM
+259 TINMID
-269 EYTYK
+269 YTYT

-328 ANNWD
+328 ADNWD

-373 TVDIVNMNFT
+373 TVDMSAMTYT
-383 WTKLSE
+383 WTKC
-389 QAPKRYPTMN
+389 
-399 LSGDF
+399 D
-404 NGWGI
+404 
-409 GGDGEMH
+409 
-416 ESTPHNWYVDITIA
+416 ESTVVDYNKIGLIGVNGDWDNDVFLTQVTSHNWYVEADVT
-430 SDGSLKFRSA
+430 SDCEVKFRV
-440 ENWDDGNWGGNGSV
+440 DGNWDVMDWGADV
-454 NIGETNYGTAV
+454 NIADQSYGTGTK
-465 FGGGNINVPA
+465 GGDNVKLPA

>member
-1 MKKIM
+1 MKKIK
-6 FLGGL
+6 LISGL
-11 FLSAMTFVGCSDD
+11 LLSAMAFASCSDD

-29 SPQTNPQ
+29 SPQSNPQ
-36 EDAIEL
+36 ESAISL
-42 PGYTASAVT
+42 PGYQAEPVSA
-51 TPIDLSTVAGDS
+51 IDLSAVEGDS
-63 VQVLTL
+63 VQIMTLTQ
-69 SDAALPEGAVVS
+69 AALPAGSVIDY
-81 NTRIELLPDGDETA
+81 TRIELLPVEGEET
-95 TAVTLAVDNE
+95 TPVTLNVDNE

-110 ADLQATIEGFYGKRP
+110 ADLQATLEGFYGKSPVQRIL
-125 EARTLNGHVYSN
+125 AGNVYSD
-137 IVLNSQAFLVDAQAI
+137 IVINGQAFFVDAHSI

-225 GEDGVVGV
+225 GEDGIVGV
-233 AENGDVSMEGS
+233 AENGDISMEGS

-373 TVDIVNMNFT
+373 TVDMSAMTYT
-383 WTKLSE
+383 WTKC
-389 QAPKRYPTMN
+389 
-399 LSGDF
+399 D
-404 NGWGI
+404 
-409 GGDGEMH
+409 
-416 ESTPHNWYVDITIA
+416 ESTVVDYNKIGLIGVNGDWDNDVFLTQVTSHNWYVEADVT
-430 SDGSLKFRSA
+430 SDCEVKFRV
-440 ENWDDGNWGGNGSV
+440 DGNWDVMDWGADV
-454 NIGETNYGTAV
+454 NIADQSYGTGTK
-465 FGGGNINVPA
+465 GGANVKLPA

>member
-11 FLSAMTFVGCSDD
+11 LLSAMTFVGCSDD

-36 EDAIEL
+36 EDAITL
-42 PGYTASAVT
+42 PGYHAEGVDA
-51 TPIDLSTVAGDS
+51 IDLSTVEGDS
-63 VQVLTL
+63 VKILTL
-69 SDAALPEGAVVS
+69 SQVSLPEGSEVCY
-81 NTRIELLPDGDETA
+81 TRIELVPVEGDQSA
-95 TAVTLAVDNE
+95 PVTLNVDNE
-105 GRVGK
+105 GRIGK
-110 ADLQATIEGFYGKRP
+110 AELQTTLEGFYGKSPVQRML
-125 EARTLNGHVYSN
+125 AGHVYSDIIIN
-137 IVLNSQAFLVDAQAI
+137 GQAFFVDANTI
-152 NVVATP
+152 NVVATLE
-158 DAPFIASA
+158 APLVASA
-166 YYIVGNMTDWFN
+166 
-178 GDPIKFSHSDVN
+178 
-190 VYDDPV
+190 
-196 FTVSFT
+196 
-202 APADCYWKIIPQN
+202 
-215 NIDSGDLEHT
+215 
-225 GEDGVVGV
+225 
-233 AENGDVSMEGS
+233 
-244 LVTGDGVGAGRILNA
+244 
-259 GMYRMTINMM
+259 
-269 EYTYK
+269 
-274 IEEMAATYYLVGDF
+274 YYLVGDF
-288 GGAASWDISNF
+288 GGANWDIANLS
-299 NYALYPQ
+299 YALYPLSE
-306 TTTTQSYTTKWT
+306 TTQSYTTLWT

-333 SAYGAELGT
+333 SAFGAEKGSV
-342 TAGAASGKLA
+342 AGAMSGDLA
-352 SNANNGADNISVPEV
+352 SNVSNGADNISAPEV

-389 QAPKRYPTMN
+389 QASKRYPTMN

>member
-11 FLSAMTFVGCSDD
+11 LLSAMTFVGCSDD

-51 TPIDLSTVAGDS
+51 TSIDLSTVTGDS

-69 SDAALPEGAVVS
+69 SDATLPEGAVVS
-81 NTRIELLPDGDETA
+81 NTRVELLPDGDETA

-125 EARTLNGHVYSN
+125 EARTLVGHVYSN
-137 IVLNSQAFLVDAQAI
+137 VMINGQAFLVDAQTI

-158 DAPFIASA
+158 EAPYIASA
-166 YYIVGNMTDWFN
+166 YYLVGDMCGWDAASA
-178 GDPIKFSHSDVN
+178 IKFTHSDAD

-196 FTVSFT
+196 FSVVFT
-202 APADCYWKIIPQN
+202 TPKADCYWKIVPQG
-215 NIDSGDLEHT
+215 NIDSGDLWHEGT
-225 GEDGVVGV
+225 DGVVGV
-233 AENGDVSMEGS
+233 AVDGDPSLAGS
-244 LVTGDGVGAGRILNA
+244 LVTTAPKAGKIEKQGFYKL
-259 GMYRMTINMM
+259 TINMID
-269 EYTYK
+269 YTYT

-373 TVDIVNMNFT
+373 TVDMSAMTYT
-383 WTKLSE
+383 WTKC
-389 QAPKRYPTMN
+389 
-399 LSGDF
+399 D
-404 NGWGI
+404 
-409 GGDGEMH
+409 
-416 ESTPHNWYVDITIA
+416 ESTIVDYNTIGLIGVNGDWNDNSDVFLTQVTSHNWYVEVDVT
-430 SDGSLKFRSA
+430 SDCEVKFRV
-440 ENWDDGNWGGNGSV
+440 DGNWNVMDWGADV
-454 NIGETNYGTAV
+454 NIADQSYGTGTK
-465 FGGGNINVPA
+465 GGANVKLPA

>member
-1 MKKIM
+1 MKKIK
-6 FLGGL
+6 LISGL
-11 FLSAMTFVGCSDD
+11 LLSAMAFASCSDD

-29 SPQTNPQ
+29 SPQSNPQ
-36 EDAIEL
+36 ESAISL
-42 PGYTASAVT
+42 PGYQAESVSA
-51 TPIDLSTVAGDS
+51 IDLSAVDGDS
-63 VQVLTL
+63 VQIMTLTQ
-69 SDAALPEGAVVS
+69 AALPAGSVIDY
-81 NTRIELLPDGDETA
+81 TRIELLPVEGEET
-95 TAVTLAVDNE
+95 TPVTLNVDNE

-110 ADLQATIEGFYGKRP
+110 ADLQATLEGFYGKSPVQRIL
-125 EARTLNGHVYSN
+125 AGNVYSD
-137 IVLNSQAFLVDAQAI
+137 IVINGQAFFVDAHSI

-158 DAPFIASA
+158 DGPFIASA

-225 GEDGVVGV
+225 GEDGIVGV
-233 AENGDVSMEGS
+233 SENGDISMEGS

-342 TAGAASGKLA
+342 TAGAVSGKLA

-373 TVDIVNMNFT
+373 TVDMSAMTYT
-383 WTKLSE
+383 WTKCDESKVIDYNKIGLIGV
-389 QAPKRYPTMN
+389 N
-399 LSGDF
+399 GDWDNDVF
-404 NGWGI
+404 LTQVT
-409 GGDGEMH
+409 
-416 ESTPHNWYVDITIA
+416 SHNWYVEADVT
-430 SDGSLKFRSA
+430 SDCEVKFRV
-440 ENWDDGNWGGNGSV
+440 DGNWDVMDWGADV
-454 NIGETNYGTAV
+454 NIADQSYGTGTK
-465 FGGGNINVPA
+465 GGANIKLPA

>member
-11 FLSAMTFVGCSDD
+11 LLSAMTFVGCSDD

-29 SPQTNPQ
+29 SPQSNPQ
-36 EDAIEL
+36 ESAISL
-42 PGYTASAVT
+42 PGYQAESVSA
-51 TPIDLSTVAGDS
+51 IDLSAVDGDS
-63 VQVLTL
+63 VQIMTLTQ
-69 SDAALPEGAVVS
+69 AALPAGSVIDY
-81 NTRIELLPDGDETA
+81 TRIELLPVEGEET
-95 TAVTLAVDNE
+95 TPVTLNVDNE

-110 ADLQATIEGFYGKRP
+110 ADLQATLEGFYGKSPVQRIL
-125 EARTLNGHVYSN
+125 AGNVYSD
-137 IVLNSQAFLVDAQAI
+137 IVINGQAFFVDAHSI

-342 TAGAASGKLA
+342 TAGAVSGKLA

-373 TVDIVNMNFT
+373 TVDMSAMTYT
-383 WTKLSE
+383 WTKCDESKVIDYNKIGLIGV
-389 QAPKRYPTMN
+389 N
-399 LSGDF
+399 GDWDNDVF
-404 NGWGI
+404 LTQVT
-409 GGDGEMH
+409 
-416 ESTPHNWYVDITIA
+416 SHNWYVEADVT
-430 SDGSLKFRSA
+430 SDCEVKFRV
-440 ENWDDGNWGGNGSV
+440 DGNWDVMDWGADV
-454 NIGETNYGTAV
+454 NIADQSYGTGTK
-465 FGGGNINVPA
+465 GGANIKLPA

>member
-11 FLSAMTFVGCSDD
+11 LLSAMTFVGCSDD

-51 TPIDLSTVAGDS
+51 TSIDLSTVTGDS

-69 SDAALPEGAVVS
+69 SDATLPEGAVVS
-81 NTRIELLPDGDETA
+81 NTRVELLPDGDETA

-125 EARTLNGHVYSN
+125 EARTLVGHVYSN
-137 IVLNSQAFLVDAQAI
+137 VMINGQAFLVDAQTI

-158 DAPFIASA
+158 EAPYIASA
-166 YYIVGNMTDWFN
+166 YYLVGDMCGWDAASA
-178 GDPIKFSHSDVN
+178 IKFTHSDAD

-196 FTVSFT
+196 FSVVFT
-202 APADCYWKIIPQN
+202 TPKADCYWKIVPQG
-215 NIDSGDLEHT
+215 NIDSGDFWHEGT
-225 GEDGVVGV
+225 DGVVGV
-233 AENGDVSMEGS
+233 AVDGDPSLAGS
-244 LVTGDGVGAGRILNA
+244 LVTTAPKAGKIEKQGFYKL
-259 GMYRMTINMM
+259 TINMID
-269 EYTYK
+269 YTYT
-274 IEEMAATYYLVGDF
+274 IEEIAATYYLVGDF

-373 TVDIVNMNFT
+373 TVDMSAMTYT
-383 WTKLSE
+383 WTKC
-389 QAPKRYPTMN
+389 
-399 LSGDF
+399 D
-404 NGWGI
+404 
-409 GGDGEMH
+409 
-416 ESTPHNWYVDITIA
+416 ESTVVDYNKIGLIGVNGDWNDNSDVFLTQVTSHNWYVEVDVT
-430 SDGSLKFRSA
+430 SDCEVKFRV
-440 ENWDDGNWGGNGSV
+440 DGNWNVMDWGADV
-454 NIGETNYGTAV
+454 NIADQSYGTGTK
-465 FGGGNINVPA
+465 GGDNVKLPA

>member
-11 FLSAMTFVGCSDD
+11 LLSAMTFVGCSDD

-29 SPQTNPQ
+29 SPQSNPQ
-36 EDAIEL
+36 ESAISL
-42 PGYTASAVT
+42 PGYQAESVSA
-51 TPIDLSTVAGDS
+51 IDLSAVDGDS
-63 VQVLTL
+63 VQIMTLTQ
-69 SDAALPEGAVVS
+69 AALPAGSVIDY
-81 NTRIELLPDGDETA
+81 TRIELLPVEGEET
-95 TAVTLAVDNE
+95 TPVTLNVDNE

-110 ADLQATIEGFYGKRP
+110 ADLQATLEGFYGKSPVQRIL
-125 EARTLNGHVYSN
+125 AGNVYSD
-137 IVLNSQAFLVDAQAI
+137 IVINGQAFFVDAHSI

-225 GEDGVVGV
+225 GEDGIVGV
-233 AENGDVSMEGS
+233 AEDGDISMEGS

-274 IEEMAATYYLVGDF
+274 IEEMTATYYLVGDF

-373 TVDIVNMNFT
+373 TVDMSAMTYT
-383 WTKLSE
+383 WTKCDESKVIDYNKIGLIGV
-389 QAPKRYPTMN
+389 N
-399 LSGDF
+399 GDWDNDVF
-404 NGWGI
+404 LTQVT
-409 GGDGEMH
+409 
-416 ESTPHNWYVDITIA
+416 SHNWYVEADVT
-430 SDGSLKFRSA
+430 SDCEVKFRV
-440 ENWDDGNWGGNGSV
+440 DGNWDVMDWGADV
-454 NIGETNYGTAV
+454 NIADQSYGTGTK
-465 FGGGNINVPA
+465 GGANIKLPA

>member
-11 FLSAMTFVGCSDD
+11 LLSAMTFVGCSDD

-51 TPIDLSTVAGDS
+51 TAIDLSTVTGDS

-69 SDAALPEGAVVS
+69 SDATLPEGAVVS
-81 NTRIELLPDGDETA
+81 NTRVELLPDGDETA

-125 EARTLNGHVYSN
+125 EARTLVGHVYSN
-137 IVLNSQAFLVDAQAI
+137 VMINGQAFLVDAQTI

-158 DAPFIASA
+158 EAPYIASA
-166 YYIVGNMTDWFN
+166 YYLVGDMCGWDAASA
-178 GDPIKFSHSDVN
+178 IKFTHSDAD

-196 FTVSFT
+196 FSVVFT
-202 APADCYWKIIPQN
+202 TPKADCYWKIVPQG
-215 NIDSGDLEHT
+215 NIDSGDFWHEGT
-225 GEDGVVGV
+225 DGVVGV
-233 AENGDVSMEGS
+233 AVDGDPSLAGS
-244 LVTGDGVGAGRILNA
+244 LVTTAPKAGKIEKQGFYKL
-259 GMYRMTINMM
+259 TVNMM
-269 EYTYK
+269 DYTYT

-342 TAGAASGKLA
+342 TAGAVSGKLA

-373 TVDIVNMNFT
+373 TVDMSAMTYT
-383 WTKLSE
+383 WTKCDESKVIDYNKIGLIGV
-389 QAPKRYPTMN
+389 N
-399 LSGDF
+399 GDWDNDVF
-404 NGWGI
+404 LTQVT
-409 GGDGEMH
+409 
-416 ESTPHNWYVDITIA
+416 SHNWYVEADVT
-430 SDGSLKFRSA
+430 SDCEVKFRV
-440 ENWDDGNWGGNGSV
+440 DGNWNVMDWGADV
-454 NIGETNYGTAV
+454 NIADQSYGTGTK
-465 FGGGNINVPA
+465 GGDNVKLPA

>member
-1 MKKIM
+1 MKKIK
-6 FLGGL
+6 LISGL
-11 FLSAMTFVGCSDD
+11 LLSAMAFASCSED

-29 SPQTNPQ
+29 SPQSNPQ
-36 EDAIEL
+36 ESAISL
-42 PGYTASAVT
+42 PGYQAEPVSA
-51 TPIDLSTVAGDS
+51 IDLSAVDGDS
-63 VQVLTL
+63 VQIMTLTQ
-69 SDAALPEGAVVS
+69 AALPAGSVIDY
-81 NTRIELLPDGDETA
+81 TRIELLPVEGEET
-95 TAVTLAVDNE
+95 TPVTLNVDNE

-110 ADLQATIEGFYGKRP
+110 ADLQATLEGFYGKSPVQRIL
-125 EARTLNGHVYSN
+125 AGNVYSD
-137 IVLNSQAFLVDAQAI
+137 IVINGQAFFVDAHSI

-178 GDPIKFSHSDVN
+178 GEPIKFSHSDVN

-225 GEDGVVGV
+225 GEDGIVGV
-233 AENGDVSMEGS
+233 AENGDISMEGS

-373 TVDIVNMNFT
+373 TVDMSAMTYT
-383 WTKLSE
+383 WTKC
-389 QAPKRYPTMN
+389 
-399 LSGDF
+399 D
-404 NGWGI
+404 
-409 GGDGEMH
+409 
-416 ESTPHNWYVDITIA
+416 ESTVVDYNTIGLIGVNGDWDNDVFLTQVTSHNWYVEADVT
-430 SDGSLKFRSA
+430 SDCEVKFRV
-440 ENWDDGNWGGNGSV
+440 DGNWDVMDWGADV
-454 NIGETNYGTAV
+454 NIADQSYGTGTK
-465 FGGGNINVPA
+465 GGANVKLPA

>member
-11 FLSAMTFVGCSDD
+11 LLSAMTFVGCSDD

-51 TPIDLSTVAGDS
+51 TSIDLSTVTGDS

-69 SDAALPEGAVVS
+69 SDATLPEGAVVS
-81 NTRIELLPDGDETA
+81 NTRVELLPDGDETA

-125 EARTLNGHVYSN
+125 EARTLVGHVYSN
-137 IVLNSQAFLVDAQAI
+137 VMINGQAFLVDAQTI

-158 DAPFIASA
+158 EAPYIASA
-166 YYIVGNMTDWFN
+166 YYLVGDMCGWDAASA
-178 GDPIKFSHSDVN
+178 IKFTHSDAD

-196 FTVSFT
+196 FSVVFT
-202 APADCYWKIIPQN
+202 TPKADCYWKIVPQG
-215 NIDSGDLEHT
+215 NIDSGDLWHEGT
-225 GEDGVVGV
+225 DGVVGV
-233 AENGDVSMEGS
+233 AVDGDPSLAGS
-244 LVTGDGVGAGRILNA
+244 LVTTAPKAGKIEKQGFYKL
-259 GMYRMTINMM
+259 TVNMID
-269 EYTYK
+269 YTYT

-328 ANNWD
+328 ADNWD

-373 TVDIVNMNFT
+373 TVDMSAMTYT
-383 WTKLSE
+383 WTKCDESKVIDYNKIGLIGV
-389 QAPKRYPTMN
+389 N
-399 LSGDF
+399 GDWDNDVF
-404 NGWGI
+404 LTQVT
-409 GGDGEMH
+409 
-416 ESTPHNWYVDITIA
+416 SHNWYVEADVT
-430 SDGSLKFRSA
+430 SDCEVKFRVDGI
-440 ENWDDGNWGGNGSV
+440 WDVMDWGADV
-454 NIGETNYGTAV
+454 NIADRSYGTGTK
-465 FGGGNINVPA
+465 GGDNVKLPA

>member
-11 FLSAMTFVGCSDD
+11 LLSAMTFVGCSDD

-51 TPIDLSTVAGDS
+51 TSIDLSTVTGDS

-69 SDAALPEGAVVS
+69 SDATLPEGAVVS
-81 NTRIELLPDGDETA
+81 NTRVELLPDGDETA

-125 EARTLNGHVYSN
+125 EARTLVGHVYSN
-137 IVLNSQAFLVDAQAI
+137 VMINGQAFLVDAQTI

-373 TVDIVNMNFT
+373 TVDMSAMTYT
-383 WTKLSE
+383 WTKC
-389 QAPKRYPTMN
+389 
-399 LSGDF
+399 D
-404 NGWGI
+404 
-409 GGDGEMH
+409 
-416 ESTPHNWYVDITIA
+416 ESTVVDYNKIGLIGVNGDWNDNSDVFLTQVTSHNWYVEVDVT
-430 SDGSLKFRSA
+430 SDCEVKFRV
-440 ENWDDGNWGGNGSV
+440 DGNWNVMDWGADV
-454 NIGETNYGTAV
+454 NIADQSYGTGTK
-465 FGGGNINVPA
+465 GGANVKLPA

>member
-1 MKKIM
+1 MKKIK
-6 FLGGL
+6 LISGL
-11 FLSAMTFVGCSDD
+11 LLSAMAFASCNED

-29 SPQTNPQ
+29 SPQSNPQ
-36 EDAIEL
+36 ESAISL
-42 PGYTASAVT
+42 PGYQAEPVSA
-51 TPIDLSTVAGDS
+51 IDLSAVEGDS
-63 VQVLTL
+63 VQIMTLTQ
-69 SDAALPEGAVVS
+69 AALPAGSVIDY
-81 NTRIELLPDGDETA
+81 TRIELLPVEGEET
-95 TAVTLAVDNE
+95 TPVTLNVDNE

-110 ADLQATIEGFYGKRP
+110 ADLQATLEGFYGKSPVQRIL
-125 EARTLNGHVYSN
+125 AGNVYSD
-137 IVLNSQAFLVDAQAI
+137 IVINGQAFFVDAHSI

-225 GEDGVVGV
+225 GEDGIVGV
-233 AENGDVSMEGS
+233 AENGDISMEGS

-269 EYTYK
+269 EYTYM
-274 IEEMAATYYLVGDF
+274 IEEMDATYYLVGDF

-373 TVDIVNMNFT
+373 TVDMSAMTYT
-383 WTKLSE
+383 WTKCDESKVIDYNKIGLIGV
-389 QAPKRYPTMN
+389 N
-399 LSGDF
+399 GDWDNDVF
-404 NGWGI
+404 LTQVT
-409 GGDGEMH
+409 
-416 ESTPHNWYVDITIA
+416 SHNWYVEADVT
-430 SDGSLKFRSA
+430 SDCEVKFRV
-440 ENWDDGNWGGNGSV
+440 DGNWDVMDWGADV
-454 NIGETNYGTAV
+454 NIADQSYGTGTK
-465 FGGGNINVPA
+465 GGANVKLPA

>member
-1 MKKIM
+1 MKKIK
-6 FLGGL
+6 LISGL
-11 FLSAMTFVGCSDD
+11 LLSAMAFASCSDD

-29 SPQTNPQ
+29 SPQSNPQ
-36 EDAIEL
+36 ESAISL
-42 PGYTASAVT
+42 PGYQAESVSA
-51 TPIDLSTVAGDS
+51 IDLSAVDGDS
-63 VQVLTL
+63 VQIMTLTQ
-69 SDAALPEGAVVS
+69 AALPAGSVIDY
-81 NTRIELLPDGDETA
+81 TRIELLPVEGEET
-95 TAVTLAVDNE
+95 TPVTLNVDNE

-110 ADLQATIEGFYGKRP
+110 ADLQATLEGFYGKSPVQRIL
-125 EARTLNGHVYSN
+125 AGNVYSD
-137 IVLNSQAFLVDAQAI
+137 IVINGQAFFVDAHSI

-225 GEDGVVGV
+225 GEDGIVGV
-233 AENGDVSMEGS
+233 AENGDISMEGS

-342 TAGAASGKLA
+342 TAGAVSGKLA

-373 TVDIVNMNFT
+373 TVDMSAMTYT
-383 WTKLSE
+383 WTKCDESKVIDYNKIGLIGV
-389 QAPKRYPTMN
+389 N
-399 LSGDF
+399 GDWDNDVF
-404 NGWGI
+404 LTQVT
-409 GGDGEMH
+409 
-416 ESTPHNWYVDITIA
+416 SHNWYVEADVT
-430 SDGSLKFRSA
+430 SDCEVKFRV
-440 ENWDDGNWGGNGSV
+440 DGNWDVMDWGADV
-454 NIGETNYGTAV
+454 NIADQSYGTGTK
-465 FGGGNINVPA
+465 GGANIKLPA

>member
-11 FLSAMTFVGCSDD
+11 LLSAMTFVGCSDD

-51 TPIDLSTVAGDS
+51 TSIDLSTVTGDS

-69 SDAALPEGAVVS
+69 SDATLPEGAVVS
-81 NTRIELLPDGDETA
+81 NTRVELLPDGDETA

-125 EARTLNGHVYSN
+125 EARTLVGHVYSN
-137 IVLNSQAFLVDAQAI
+137 VMINGQAFLVDAQTI

-158 DAPFIASA
+158 EAPYIASA
-166 YYIVGNMTDWFN
+166 YYLVGDMCGWDAASA
-178 GDPIKFSHSDVN
+178 IKFTHSDAD

-196 FTVSFT
+196 FSVVFT
-202 APADCYWKIIPQN
+202 TPKADCYWKIVPQG
-215 NIDSGDLEHT
+215 NIDSGDFWHEGT
-225 GEDGVVGV
+225 DGVVGV
-233 AENGDVSMEGS
+233 AVDGDPSLAGS
-244 LVTGDGVGAGRILNA
+244 LVTTAPKAGKIEKQGFYKL
-259 GMYRMTINMM
+259 TINMID
-269 EYTYK
+269 YTYT

-373 TVDIVNMNFT
+373 TVDMSAMTYT
-383 WTKLSE
+383 WTKC
-389 QAPKRYPTMN
+389 
-399 LSGDF
+399 D
-404 NGWGI
+404 
-409 GGDGEMH
+409 
-416 ESTPHNWYVDITIA
+416 ESTIVDYNTIGLIGVNGDWSDNSDVFLTQVTSHNWYVEVDVT
-430 SDGSLKFRSA
+430 SDCEVKFRV
-440 ENWDDGNWGGNGSV
+440 DGNWNVMDWGADV
-454 NIGETNYGTAV
+454 NIADQSYGTGTK
-465 FGGGNINVPA
+465 GGDNVKLPA

-488 FLFLAE
+488 FVFLAE